1 MNCQELQDHYEL
13 YALGLAEDPERSEIR
28 AHLNRK
34 CEVCMPGVKRALE
47 ATALLGTTV
56 SDAAP
61 SGKLRDRILA
71 SVGAEPRRFS
81 LTPFFALVTAMSIGV
96 TVYVVIDSPNKRVE
110 IGGTYYRPDCR
121 GGVVNPE
128 AKFLML
134 RYAFESGVRCVQLRV
149 DAANARSRAA
159 VSKLGA
165 HQDGILR
172 QDRITWTGRTR
183 DTVIFSILAEEWPE
197 VREKL
202 LQRIGA

>member
-56 SDAAP
+56 SDASP

-96 TVYVVIDSPNKRVE
+96 TVYVANQSRNA
-110 IGGTYYRPDCR
+110 
-121 GGVVNPE
+121 
-128 AKFLML
+128 AKDASEERRAMTQ
-134 RYAFESGVRCVQLRV
+134 QLH
-149 DAANARSRAA
+149 DAQQETSRLTAA
-159 VSKLGA
+159 
-165 HQDGILR
+165 
-172 QDRITWTGRTR
+172 
-183 DTVIFSILAEEWPE
+183 FSILNGPE
-197 VREKL
+197 TTSA
-202 LQRIGA
+202 GSG